1 MAILEKIAP
10 SKLNVTW
17 ASVAF
22 ALSLL
27 LPSTA
32 IIEKHFDII
41 GVVVYATIASLLL
54 LLFIQNRIYLAQL
67 SLKFTERQVFLM
79 VILTFTTLLMIFAL
93 VYPIANS
100 GTYGQGSDG
109 DEALNIAT
117 TELLHG
123 RYPYYPRT
131 YLGNLISPLP
141 GELLLASPFVL
152 LGNGAYQNFFWLLI
166 FFFTMKSYLNDSR
179 SALLL
184 LWVIFALSPAV
195 VHGWVIGSDYISN
208 SLYVL
213 LFMMWMVTSTT
224 QQNISI
230 LRKLLPAILLGIG
243 LSSRANFVM
252 LLPLLFSLL
261 NQIVGWKLATKYTA
275 VTIIAF
281 MVITLP
287 FYLYDPEGFSPLH
300 TTRKLAQFQT
310 VLPFAGLVIPL
321 ANGILALILALLFQD
336 SNLKTLLRNC
346 MIVLAFPVLCG
357 IVLSSIQYG
366 KIDFSFAYF
375 GIFFLFF
382 GVAAFWDS
390 LFENIKLEPIN

>member
-32 IIEKHFDII
+32 IIEKYFDII